1 MSAKTPLA
9 RWQTVFPYRFRQ
21 VKLLETALSHS
32 SYANENGT
40 VSYERLEFLGDAVLE
55 LCVSERLYKHFPQA
69 REGEMT
75 KMRARLVNEKSLAK
89 LSKKLG
95 LQKYLLLGKGEE
107 NQGGRE
113 NEAILSD
120 VVEAILGAV
129 FLDGG
134 FEAAKHVLEIIM
146 EDISL
151 SQSVNNTKDAKSRLQ
166 EITQR
171 LHAARPNYSTINST
185 GPEHDKQYTVSV
197 TLPNQNTFQA
207 TASSVKKAEQ
217 MAAKQAIQWYTD
229 GNHSDLKEK

>member
-1 MSAKTPLA
+1 MTEKIYLNESEA
-9 RWQTVFPYRFRQ
+9 VFPYRFRQ

-32 SYANENGT
+32 SYANEHGT

-55 LCVSERLYKHFPQA
+55 LCVSERLYRQFPHA

-89 LSKKLG
+89 LAKKLG
-95 LQKYLLLGKGEE
+95 LQKHLLLGKGEE

-120 VVEAILGAV
+120 MLEAILGAV

-134 FEAAKHVLEIIM
+134 FKAAKQTLEIIM
-146 EDISL
+146 EDISPL
-151 SQSVNNTKDAKSRLQ
+151 QSVQNTKDAKSRLQ

-171 LHAARPNYSTINST
+171 LHAARPNYRTINSF
-185 GPEHDKQYTVSV
+185 GPEHDKQYTISV
-197 TLPNQNTFQA
+197 ILPNGKTFQA

-217 MAAKQAIQWYTD
+217 TAAELAIQSYTD
-229 GNHSDLKEK
+229 CSD